1 MEVSSID
8 LSFSQRDILRRRYG
22 LHWVAICVRLSPIS
36 FTFLGD
42 AENCLSDS
50 VVEMQI
56 FLVTLLREFYIS
68 QADHHPQIRRARSG
82 LMVPLVLGEEY
93 KGTQLPLK
101 ISAIRSK

>member
-1 MEVSSID
+1 MLRV
-8 LSFSQRDILRRRYG
+8 IL
-22 LHWVAICVRLSPIS
+22 L
-36 FTFLGD
+36 
-42 AENCLSDS
+42 DS

-56 FLVTLLREFYIS
+56 FLVTLLREFNIS

-101 ISAIRSK
+101 ITAIRNK